1 MSHSF
6 YPEQHPARS
15 IPWMG
20 NEEGSALRINGISYL
35 RIPAPDPRRSGDFY
49 RAVFGWE
56 LRGDPDGHLSFTDG
70 TGHVLGAFIR
80 DLPVAGSG
88 GLLPY
93 VFVEDVAEAVAKVRA
108 NGGEIVEEPYHEP
121 PDADYLTVATF
132 RDVAGNVV
140 GLWHHTG

>member
-1 MSHSF
+1 MSLSS
-6 YPEQHPARS
+6 YPANGLTLS
-15 IPWMG
+15 IRRMA
-20 NEEGSALRINGISYL
+20 NEEGSAQRINGISYL
-35 RIPAPDPRRSGDFY
+35 RIPAPEPRRSGDFY

-56 LRGDPDGHLSFTDG
+56 LRGDPDSHLSFTDG

-93 VFVEDVAEAVAKVRA
+93 VFVEDVADAVARVRA

-121 PDADYLTVATF
+121 PGSEYLTVATF

-140 GLWHHTG
+140 GLWHHT